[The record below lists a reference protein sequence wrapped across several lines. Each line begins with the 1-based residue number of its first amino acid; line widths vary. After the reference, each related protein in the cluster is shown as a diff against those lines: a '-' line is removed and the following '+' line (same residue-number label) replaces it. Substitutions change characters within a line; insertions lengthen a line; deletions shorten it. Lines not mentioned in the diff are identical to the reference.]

1 MLLDCAGDLRLLLSS
16 LILSLFDFLIFAS
29 DIHVLTLD
37 NLAFRGT
44 NDWSIH
50 VHNLTHVVEEDGRGR
65 FDDAWHERVLNE
77 LEVELLSG
85 VVAENS
91 AIVRQVN
98 LEIVCHTESLS
109 KHALGHQGVHIVVI
123 SGVVSKEACSLWT
136 STLRGDLELENH
148 RLLFSGSRQDECLLA
163 MSSLHRI
170 LAPILVQLDL

>member
-1 MLLDCAGDLRLLLSS
+1 MLLHCARDLRLLLSS

-65 FDDAWHERVLNE
+65 FDNAWHERVLNE

-109 KHALGHQGVHIVVI
+109 KHALGHQGVHIVVV

-136 STLRGDLELENH
+136 STLRGDLELEH
-148 RLLFSGSRQDECLLA
+148 
-163 MSSLHRI
+163 H
-170 LAPILVQLDL
+170 